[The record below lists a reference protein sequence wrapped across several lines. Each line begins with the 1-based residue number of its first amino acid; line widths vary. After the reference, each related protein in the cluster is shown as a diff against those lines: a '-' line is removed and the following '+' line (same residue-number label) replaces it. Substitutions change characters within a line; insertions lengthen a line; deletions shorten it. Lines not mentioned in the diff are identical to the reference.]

1 MDDAN
6 GVPPVTPLIA
16 CKTSFNLIEVTMHFR
31 LLLVPTFAAILAGCG
46 GNTDPH
52 STNGAAVD
60 DGHGHGVQAV
70 ADPHAGHN
78 HGPGGS
84 EAITL
89 PDTVQKNLGITWAKA
104 EYRIVQG
111 VVRMPGRFESEPSAR
126 RTYQVP
132 LAGRVEVFVKPYQ
145 HVSAGV
151 PLYHL
156 HAADWTRLQQ
166 EIADATG
173 SAQAAED
180 AFIASQEHVA
190 AQTQALTLWAERL
203 AILDRL
209 GQDIGGKAAERAE
222 AAGRV
227 ADLRIAIAEAKRELA
242 EATRQARGADGK
254 SGSGQAQ
261 VRINLLLGQAAQLTG
276 LTPEALLAITD
287 GKPTWTTLASIE
299 VRAASPGLV
308 EGAVVSNGTW
318 IDAHGPVL
326 TVTDPSGVRLRAAGL
341 QADLPRLSDGL
352 QARIVATDP
361 AVAKS
366 LAATLVIGPMA
377 DSIDRSFDLIARPAD
392 GISLPTWV
400 RPGVTANLEVVVNG
414 SPEEELA
421 IPVGATI
428 RDGLK
433 TIIFRRDPEHP
444 DQVTKIEADLGSS
457 DGRWVVV
464 QSSLKEGDQVVLG
477 GIYPLKLSQQEGGA
491 QAGHFEADGTF
502 HTGKH

>member
-1 MDDAN
+1 
-6 GVPPVTPLIA
+6 
-16 CKTSFNLIEVTMHFR
+16 MHLR
-31 LLLVPTFAAILAGCG
+31 LLLVPTLAALLAGCG
-46 GNTDPH
+46 KHADQHPLG
-52 STNGAAVD
+52 GAATD
-60 DGHGHGVQAV
+60 DGHGHGAQAA

-78 HGPGGS
+78 HGPGGG

-132 LAGRVEVFVKPYQ
+132 LAGRVEVLVKPYQ
-145 HVSAGV
+145 RVAAGD
-151 PLYHL
+151 PLYRL
-156 HAADWTRLQQ
+156 HAADWKRLQQ
-166 EIADATG
+166 EIADAIG
-173 SAQAAED
+173 AVQAAED
-180 AFIASQEHVA
+180 TFVAAQEHVTA
-190 AQTQALTLWAERL
+190 LADALTLWTERL
-203 AILDRL
+203 TTLDRL

-227 ADLRIAIAEAKRELA
+227 ADLRIAAAEAKRELA
-242 EATRQARGADGK
+242 VASRQARGADGK
-254 SGSGQAQ
+254 PGSGQAQ
-261 VRINLLLGQAAQLTG
+261 VRLELLLGQAAQLTG
-276 LTPEALLAITD
+276 LTPEALLATAE
-287 GKPTWTTLASIE
+287 GRPAWATLAAIE
-299 VRAASPGLV
+299 ARAASPGLV
-308 EGAVVSNGTW
+308 EGEVISSGTW
-318 IDAHGPVL
+318 IDAHGTVL
-326 TVTDPSGVRLRAAGL
+326 TVTDPAGVRLRAAGL

-361 AVAKS
+361 AVAKA
-366 LAATLVIGPMA
+366 LAATLVIGPVA
-377 DSIDRSFDLIARPAD
+377 DAIDRSVDLIARPAD
-392 GISLPTWV
+392 GTSLPTWV
-400 RPGVTANLEVVVNG
+400 RPGVTANLEVVLGG

-444 DQVTKIEADLGSS
+444 DQVSKLEADLGPS

-464 QSSLKEGDQVVLG
+464 QSGLKEGDQVVLG

>member
-1 MDDAN
+1 
-6 GVPPVTPLIA
+6 
-16 CKTSFNLIEVTMHFR
+16 MHLR
-31 LLLVPTFAAILAGCG
+31 LLLVPTLTALLAGCG
-46 GNTDPH
+46 GHADPH
-52 STNGAAVD
+52 PPGGAAAD
-60 DGHGHGVQAV
+60 DGHGHGAQVA

-104 EYRIVQG
+104 EYRVVQG

-132 LAGRVEVFVKPYQ
+132 LAGRVEVLVKPYQ
-145 HVSAGV
+145 QVAAGA
-151 PLYHL
+151 PLYRL
-156 HAADWTRLQQ
+156 HAADWKRLQQ

-173 SAQAAED
+173 AVLAAED
-180 AFIASQEHVA
+180 QFVAAQEHVTA
-190 AQTQALTLWAERL
+190 LAQALTLWTERL
-203 AILDRL
+203 ATLDRL

-227 ADLRIAIAEAKRELA
+227 ADLRIAAAEAKRELA

-254 SGSGQAQ
+254 PGTGQAQ
-261 VRINLLLGQAAQLTG
+261 VRLDLLLGQAAQLAG
-276 LTPEALLAITD
+276 LTAEALLVITD
-287 GKPTWTTLASIE
+287 GKPTWATIAAIE

-308 EGAVVSNGTW
+308 EGEVVSSGTW
-318 IDAHGPVL
+318 IDAHGTVL
-326 TVTDPSGVRLRAAGL
+326 TVTDPAGVRLRAAGL

-377 DSIDRSFDLIARPAD
+377 DSIDRSVDLIARPAE
-392 GISLPTWV
+392 GTSLPTWV
-400 RPGVTANLEVVVNG
+400 RPGVTANLEVVLTG

-444 DQVTKIEADLGSS
+444 DQVSKLEADLGPS

-464 QSSLKEGDQVVLG
+464 QSGIKEGDQVVLG